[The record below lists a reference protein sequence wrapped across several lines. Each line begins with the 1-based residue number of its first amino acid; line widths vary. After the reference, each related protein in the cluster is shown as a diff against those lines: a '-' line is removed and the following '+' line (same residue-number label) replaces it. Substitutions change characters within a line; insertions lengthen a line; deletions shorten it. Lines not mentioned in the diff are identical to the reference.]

1 MVVLPKKRRFSPIT
15 NIESLEVR
23 ALLTAI
29 TAANLPAAIPEAG
42 PNDTVDQA
50 DDLGASGTA
59 VVDGSIDRNGVDV
72 DWYSFTLEAS
82 AEVNLEATSGTLG
95 LYNRPNFSPLDQL
108 SPRGNRLLMQ
118 SSATDTVNAQ
128 ITRKLTA
135 GTYFIAVSGTGN
147 SYFNPFLGDS
157 GLAGAAGDYTL
168 VLTSAALRES
178 AEGDVAVLA
187 VDSSPLDVR
196 IDFDAAL
203 SFSAAVELIDAG
215 GNAIPLR
222 WTNFNS
228 AINELQLAPKRA
240 LAAGDYTVV
249 VKDTTGTVRLSVPVQ
264 VTENAGMS
272 PDIGDDTPATA
283 IELGDLEGSEL
294 VQIPGIIGD
303 DLYYDFGSVDPAQR
317 PGNDVDLYHFQIASA
332 SAVGLQAEVFAGR
345 FGSNLD
351 VGVSLYRVDSVTGHL
366 EFVVGNNHLYNRV
379 EATNLT
385 YPLFTDS
392 LIGVGLESG
401 DYYLAVSYGQNTPS
415 PMEFQIPGTGS
426 GIFNPEESHSGSVG
440 WDVGPYVLNVRL
452 VEVSE
457 APKVTSVSI
466 AEGSTLPSA
475 PTSLTIQFDQ
485 FVNAAMLA
493 NANANSGPQFGVAGI
508 SIQDGS
514 GHVYVPRLVA
524 FDPVTFTAQFQMADR
539 LPSGSYQLRIDGSG
553 GLANVSGVTL
563 ADGPSNVVHFSLA
576 TPAAGAAGNPT
587 VWTHDP
593 ETDSLQAVQ
602 SVGVLFRNE
611 LQSGVAFVRAAGSG
625 SNRNNDQTDA
635 YGFEILEKGKYQ
647 FLLSGARLSEG
658 IALEISDIQ
667 GNVIDAAIGAG
678 GLVAS
683 AQLGAG
689 RYVVRIGNWP
699 ASQARG
705 IEYQLEF
712 RLFRHQDDPLPLF
725 SGPAPAIGIRLVTVK
740 DSGNSG
746 GSGSGGI
753 GGGSTGSGGSGGGR
767 SGGGISNLGGSAEF
781 TRLVDSPNDYNTSR
795 VGLPRLNLPSNLDN
809 LVIAIP
815 TISSDLGSGLG
826 NRLQVARSLRRIS
839 GSGEGLVPG
848 RLAEFADGPM
858 GRARRD
864 PSDLTSNLATVR
876 KLSRLIDSALL
887 ADRDSNDTQQAH
899 PVSSSSPHSETTVAS
914 DQEANSF
921 QPVELAPATGPV
933 DGEAEQTDSN
943 HTTGIEPQQSRL
955 SAKAGSFNLLNDVF
969 DYRSQTAND
978 LVFMP
983 SDLDRDAL
991 TDFDAGETHSAHL
1004 PDSVFA
1010 AGLSLLVAST
1020 ALPRRPQSG
1029 LLKSHDNELYLTST
1043 RGLTTSRKKFR

>member
-29 TAANLPAAIPEAG
+29 TTLNLPAAIPEAG

-128 ITRKLTA
+128 ITRKLSA

-147 SYFNPFLGDS
+147 SYFNPFLADS
-157 GLAGAAGDYTL
+157 GLAGATGDYTL
-168 VLTSAALRES
+168 ALTSAALRES

-196 IDFDAAL
+196 VDFDGAL

-215 GNAIPLR
+215 GNAIPLH

-228 AINELQLAPKRA
+228 AINELQLAPNRA
-240 LAAGDYTVV
+240 LAACDYTVV

-264 VTENAGMS
+264 VTENDEMT
-272 PDIGDDTPATA
+272 PDTGDDTPATA
-283 IELGDLEGSEL
+283 IELGELAGSAL
-294 VQIPGIIGD
+294 VQIPGMIGD
-303 DLYYDFGSVDPAQR
+303 DPYYNFSSLDPSQR

-351 VGVSLYRVDSVTGHL
+351 VGVSLFRLDPISGHL
-366 EFVVGNNHLYNRV
+366 EFVAGNNQIYNQT
-379 EATNLT
+379 EATNHI

-392 LIGVGLESG
+392 LIGIGLEAG
-401 DYYLAVSYGQNTPS
+401 DYYLAVSHGMNTPS
-415 PMEFQIPGTGS
+415 PFEFQTTGAGS
-426 GIFNPEESHSGSVG
+426 GIFDPEESHSGSVG
-440 WDVGPYVLNVRL
+440 ANIGSYVLNVRL
-452 VEVSE
+452 VEIAE

-466 AEGSTLPSA
+466 AEGSTLSSA
-475 PTSLTIQFDQ
+475 PTNLTIQFDQ
-485 FVNAAMLA
+485 FVNVSLLA
-493 NANANSGPQFGVAGI
+493 DFGAVSGTPFGVAGI

-524 FDPVTFTAQFQMADR
+524 FDPVTFAARFQMTDR
-539 LPSGSYQLRIDGSG
+539 LPSGSYQLRIDDRG

-563 ADGPSNVVHFSLA
+563 ADGPSNVVHFSVT
-576 TPAAGAAGNPT
+576 TPAAGTAGDPT

-593 ETDSLQAVQ
+593 EFDSPQTVQ

-611 LQSGVAFVRAAGSG
+611 LKSGVAFVRAAGSG

-635 YGFEILEKGKYQ
+635 YGFEILETGKFQ
-647 FLLSGARLSEG
+647 FLLSGARLPEG
-658 IALEISDIQ
+658 VALEISDIR

-683 AQLGAG
+683 ARLAAG
-689 RYVVRIGNWP
+689 HYVVRIGNWP
-699 ASQARG
+699 ASAARSM
-705 IEYQLEF
+705 EY
-712 RLFRHQDDPLPLF
+712 RLDLTTLRLLDDPLPLF
-725 SGPAPAIGIRLVTVK
+725 SGPAPAIGIRLVTVM

-746 GSGSGGI
+746 GSGSGGT

-767 SGGGISNLGGSAEF
+767 SGGGISNLGGSADF

-839 GSGEGLVPG
+839 ASGEGLVPG

-858 GRARRD
+858 GRSRRD
-864 PSDLTSNLATVR
+864 PSDLTSSLATVR

-921 QPVELAPATGPV
+921 QPVELAPANGPV

-943 HTTGIEPQQSRL
+943 HTTGIEPQPSRL
-955 SAKAGSFNLLNDVF
+955 SAKAESVTHFSDAS
-969 DYRSQTAND
+969 DSRSQTAND
-978 LVFMP
+978 MAFIP

-991 TDFDAGETHSAHL
+991 TDVDAGETHSAHL
-1004 PDSVFA
+1004 PDTVFA

-1029 LLKSHDNELYLTST
+1029 FLNSHDNELYLTST
-1043 RGLTTSRKKFR
+1043 RGLTASRKKFR